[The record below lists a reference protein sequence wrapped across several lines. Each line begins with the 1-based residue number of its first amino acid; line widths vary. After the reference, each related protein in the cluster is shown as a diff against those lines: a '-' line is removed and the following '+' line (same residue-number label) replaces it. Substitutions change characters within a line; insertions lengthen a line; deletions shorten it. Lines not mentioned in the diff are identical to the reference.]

1 MFELFIQNDCSLLE
15 INPLVIDQNND
26 LIALDAKIVIDD
38 NALFKHPE
46 LEEFKNPEEFSQ
58 DEIDAKNASLAFVSL
73 DGKIGCMVNGAGL
86 AMATMDLIKY
96 YGEEPANFLDI
107 GGSSNPKKV
116 IDGLKILLRN
126 KKVEA
131 ILLNIFGGITR
142 CDDIA
147 TGLVEAE
154 KEIKIKLPLVIRLIG
169 TNDKE
174 GMEILQNNGFSAF
187 NDLAEAVKAVV
198 GKVH

>member
-1 MFELFIQNDCSLLE
+1 MKSLR
-15 INPLVIDQNND
+15 
-26 LIALDAKIVIDD
+26 
-38 NALFKHPE
+38 
-46 LEEFKNPEEFSQ
+46 
-58 DEIDAKNASLAFVSL
+58 
-73 DGKIGCMVNGAGL
+73 
-86 AMATMDLIKY
+86 
-96 YGEEPANFLDI
+96 NFLDI

-126 KKVEA
+126 KNVKA

-147 TGLVEAE
+147 KGLVEAE
-154 KEIKIKLPLVIRLIG
+154 KEIKIGLPLVIRLIG

-174 GMEILQNNGFSAF
+174 GREILQENGFTAF

-198 GKVH
+198 KTIHD